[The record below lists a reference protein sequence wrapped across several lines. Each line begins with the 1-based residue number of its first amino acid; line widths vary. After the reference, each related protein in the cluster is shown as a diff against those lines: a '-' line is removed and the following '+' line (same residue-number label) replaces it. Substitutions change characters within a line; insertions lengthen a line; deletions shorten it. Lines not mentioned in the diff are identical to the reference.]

1 MFSKHQVSDSHVP
14 PERRFQVT
22 AADFFLDNKLSAA
35 DVAKLF
41 IDGSA
46 LDKTGDLNQY
56 KKLCEEKNSKG
67 KVNRNL
73 ARDLTRRFLRKS
85 QWPEPDLLVAP
96 CWSNKLQ
103 KEINMQIPV
112 LMPHKIVMAL
122 AKKNPLDKLLQDTA
136 MDRETKA
143 HLDSVRIKLQAD
155 TALALGIWI
164 DGVPFN
170 NNRSESIEVFSLDF
184 PGIDNLRVPMAA
196 VPKKFMLSNNAT
208 RDFILQC
215 ITESLEKC
223 AVGYCKDVGSIPK
236 AVLCEVCGDWACFKS
251 VFRLPGWQS
260 KSGCCW
266 KCTMT
271 HAEVHQVGS
280 RAFWRQPECRLD
292 HWEILQRMLNQGNTI
307 CPLLMAPFVS
317 VSIFRIDWLRC
328 ADLGVALEFLGSLFH
343 LALPKMKGRGQVEQ
357 CRQLFLRIVE
367 F

>member
-1 MFSKHQVSDSHVP
+1 
-14 PERRFQVT
+14 
-22 AADFFLDNKLSAA
+22 
-35 DVAKLF
+35 
-41 IDGSA
+41 
-46 LDKTGDLNQY
+46 
-56 KKLCEEKNSKG
+56 
-67 KVNRNL
+67 
-73 ARDLTRRFLRKS
+73 
-85 QWPEPDLLVAP
+85 
-96 CWSNKLQ
+96 
-103 KEINMQIPV
+103 MQIPV

-122 AKKNPLDKLLQDTA
+122 AKNNPLDKLLQDTA

-208 RDFILQC
+208 HDFILQC
-215 ITESLEKC
+215 ITESLETC

-236 AVLCEVCGDWACFKS
+236 AVLCEVRGDWACFKS

-266 KCTMT
+266 KCAMT
-271 HAEVHQVGS
+271 PAEVHQVGS

-317 VSIFRIDWLRC
+317 VSIFRIDWLHC
-328 ADLGVALEFLGSLFH
+328 ADLGGSSRILGQFVSPGPAQNERAGPGGAVPTTVSENCRVLRENRSHIEAGQLDALNDLEE
-343 LALPKMKGRGQVEQ
+343 QVEVCQ
-357 CRQLFLRIVE
+357 AESQSW
-367 F
+367 